1 MAYKRRTCYLCGEKY
16 EYCPD
21 CVEFAH
27 LPYFMQTF
35 CSESCKT
42 VFDTC
47 TKHSMN
53 ILSKDEAAAI
63 LADCDLSKL
72 DDFRKCAHDDVV
84 EIMQEDEKAR
94 KRPSA
99 KENKDVEG

>member
-47 TKHSMN
+47 TKHSMK

-63 LADCDLSKL
+63 LADCDLSRL
-72 DDFRKCAHDDVV
+72 DDFIKCAREDVA
-84 EIMQEDEKAR
+84 EIMHVEERSR
-94 KRPSA
+94 KRVAQNS
-99 KENKDVEG
+99 N